1 MKLNIQMIGT
11 ANVLKNIS
19 YWQKVKFR
27 KEIRDALD
35 RARLETENA
44 AIRFCPKDT
53 GALKASMW
61 SKMVSDTEAQI
72 GDGLYYGVF
81 QEKGTKNFAPQ
92 PFLMPGF
99 EIGKKVFEKEMK
111 EVLK

>member
-1 MKLNIQMIGT
+1 MKLNVQVIGT
-11 ANVLKNIS
+11 ANVLANLS
-19 YWQKVKFR
+19 YWQKIRFR
-27 KEIRDALD
+27 QEIRDALD

-53 GALKASMW
+53 GALKASIW

-72 GDGLYYGVF
+72 GDGVYYGIF
-81 QEKGTKNFAPQ
+81 QELGTSRNAPQ
-92 PFLMPGF
+92 PFLIPGF

-111 EVLK
+111 KVLK